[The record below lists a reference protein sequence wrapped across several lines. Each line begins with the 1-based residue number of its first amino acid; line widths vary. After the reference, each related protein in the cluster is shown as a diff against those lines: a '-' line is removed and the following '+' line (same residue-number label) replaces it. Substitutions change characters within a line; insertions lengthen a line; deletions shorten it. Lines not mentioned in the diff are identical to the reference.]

1 MLREGRMI
9 QVEKSTFKPPQRSYS
24 EVDRDEIVRQTIKEV
39 ERRIAA
45 LSVNSTYRMAH
56 KQVIRI
62 LHGMKP

>member
-1 MLREGRMI
+1 MI